1 MNEVHVARVGLFT
14 VDAAGN
20 RLDKCCPTTT
30 INQMKD
36 TRLEFL
42 VLPDSGIP
50 NSSGYPSLTNYLKAE
65 AASGFSLQ
73 HLDQSFVITGLSQS
87 AATNALQITP
97 NDSVDLP
104 QATRAIYIGGS
115 GTLTVMFNG
124 TNSIVTYPAVAAG
137 SSLPISVR
145 RVYASGTSAT
155 GLVGMW

>member
-14 VDAAGN
+14 VDSAGN

-30 INQMKD
+30 INQLKD
-36 TRLEFL
+36 TRQEFL
-42 VLPDSGIP
+42 VIADPTIP
-50 NSSGYPSLTNYLKAE
+50 NSSGYPTLTNYLKAE

-87 AATNALQITP
+87 AATNAIAVTP
-97 NDSVDLP
+97 NDNVDLP
-104 QATRAIYIGGS
+104 QASRAIYVGGS

-124 TNSIVTYPAVAAG
+124 TNAIVTYPAVAAG

-145 RVYASGTSAT
+145 RIYSSGTSAT
-155 GLVGMW
+155 GLVAMW

>member
-14 VDAAGN
+14 VDSSGN

-42 VLPDSGIP
+42 VIPDNSIP

-65 AASGFSLQ
+65 ASSGFSLQ
-73 HLDQSFVITGLSQS
+73 HLDQSLVITGLSQS
-87 AATNALQITP
+87 AATNAVAITP
-97 NDSVDLP
+97 SDTSDLP
-104 QATRAIYIGGS
+104 HATRALYVGGS

-124 TNSIVTYPAVAAG
+124 TDTIVTYPAVSAG

-145 RVYASGTSAT
+145 RVYAAGTSAT